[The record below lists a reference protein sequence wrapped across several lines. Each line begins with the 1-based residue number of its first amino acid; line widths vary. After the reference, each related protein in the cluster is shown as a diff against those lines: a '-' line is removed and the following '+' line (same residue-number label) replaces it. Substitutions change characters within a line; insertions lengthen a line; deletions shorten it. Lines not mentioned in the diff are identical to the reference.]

1 MNHLLCMSKRD
12 NFNTLAINNMSKTIK
27 ILHLEDSDKDAEL
40 IQTILLTSDIGQ
52 EYFLADNEKY
62 FRSILETENIDII
75 LSDYSLPDYNGN
87 EALKLSRERYPHI
100 PFIFVSGKIGEDA
113 AINAMLNGATD
124 YVLKNKLERL
134 IPAIKRALRENEL
147 VLEREQANA
156 NLIGK
161 NKLIEAQ
168 NEKYLLINKEL
179 VQSVKLIQNINNELI
194 IAKERVEEADKLK
207 SAFLANMSHEIR
219 TPINAIIGFSQ
230 FLLDPGSSKAELED
244 FVQVIRTSSLQLIS
258 IINDIVDISL
268 IEVNQVSLYIELVNI
283 NQLLTNLFAFYEKLV
298 DGKKVSLRCICH
310 NPDKLVQIKTDGK
323 RINQVFGHLLNNAIK
338 FTKEGTIEFGY
349 KVEKEQ
355 IKFYVKDSGIGLAP
369 ENHSLI
375 FQRFRQVDSS
385 FTRAYDGNGLGL
397 SISKAL
403 IEKLGGTIQVI
414 SELGS
419 GSNFIFT
426 IPNVPEMDNPIYF
439 SDLVENNLN

>member
-1 MNHLLCMSKRD
+1 MN
-12 NFNTLAINNMSKTIK
+12 KTIK

-40 IQTILLTSDIGQ
+40 IQSILQTSEMGQ

-62 FRSILETENIDII
+62 FRSILENENIDII

-87 EALKLSRERYPHI
+87 EALKLSRERYSHI

-113 AINAMLNGATD
+113 AIHAMLNGATD

-134 IPAIKRALRENEL
+134 VPAIKRALRENEL
-147 VLEREQANA
+147 VMEREQANA
-156 NLIGK
+156 NLIEK
-161 NKLIEAQ
+161 NKQIEAQ

-179 VQSVKLIQNINNELI
+179 IQSVILIQNINNELI
-194 IAKERVEEADKLK
+194 IAKKKVEEADKLK
-207 SAFLANMSHEIR
+207 SAFLSNMSHEIR

-230 FLLDPGSSKAELED
+230 FLLDPRSSQEELED
-244 FVQVIRTSSLQLIS
+244 FVQVIKTSSLQLMS
-258 IINDIVDISL
+258 IINDIIDISL
-268 IEVNQVSLYIELVNI
+268 IEVDQMSLNIESVDI
-283 NQLLTNLFAFYEKLV
+283 NKLLIDLFDFYEKIVGCKTLN
-298 DGKKVSLRCICH
+298 LHCICH
-310 NPDKLVQIKTDGK
+310 NPDKLVQIKTDGT
-323 RINQVFGHLLNNAIK
+323 RIKQIFSHLLNNAIK

-349 KVEKEQ
+349 KVEKTQ
-355 IKFYVKDSGIGLAP
+355 IKFYVKDSGIGMAP

-385 FTRAYDGNGLGL
+385 FTREYDGNGLGL

-403 IEKLGGTIQVI
+403 VEKLGGTMQVI

-419 GSNFIFT
+419 GSTFIFN
-426 IPNVPEMDNPIYF
+426 IPNVPVVDRPFNYSNQM
-439 SDLVENNLN
+439 ENSLN

>member
-1 MNHLLCMSKRD
+1 MN
-12 NFNTLAINNMSKTIK
+12 KTIK

-40 IQTILLTSDIGQ
+40 IQSMLQTSEIGH
-52 EYFLADNEKY
+52 EYFLADNEKR
-62 FRSILETENIDII
+62 FRQILETENVDII

-87 EALKLSRERYPHI
+87 EALKLSREMYSHI

-134 IPAIKRALRENEL
+134 VPAIKRALRENDL
-147 VLEREQANA
+147 VMEREQANA
-156 NLIGK
+156 NLREK
-161 NKLIEAQ
+161 NKQIEAQ
-168 NEKYLLINKEL
+168 NEKYLMINKEL
-179 VQSVKLIQNINNELI
+179 IQSVILVQNINNELI

-207 SAFLANMSHEIR
+207 SAFLSNMSHEIR

-230 FLLDPGSSKAELED
+230 FLLDPASSSEELED
-244 FVQVIRTSSLQLIS
+244 FVQVIKTSSLHLLS

-268 IEVNQVSLYIELVNI
+268 IEVDQVSLLIEPVNI
-283 NQLLTNLFAFYEKLV
+283 NQLLNNLFAFYEKLV
-298 DGKKVSLRCICH
+298 DGKKVRLQCNCH
-310 NPDKLVQIKTDGK
+310 EPDKLVQIETDGK
-323 RINQVFGHLLNNAIK
+323 RIIQVFSHLLDNAIK
-338 FTKEGTIEFGY
+338 FTKKGSIEFGY
-349 KVEKEQ
+349 KVKKTH
-355 IKFYVKDSGIGLAP
+355 IKFYVKDSGIGMAP

-385 FTRAYDGNGLGL
+385 FTREYDGNGLGL

-403 IEKLGGTIQVI
+403 VEKLGGTIKVI

-419 GSNFIFT
+419 GSIFIFT
-426 IPNVPEMDNPIYF
+426 IPFVTEMDIPVNF
-439 SDLVENNLN
+439 SHLMDHSFN

>member
-1 MNHLLCMSKRD
+1 
-12 NFNTLAINNMSKTIK
+12 MSKTIK

-40 IQTILLTSDIGQ
+40 IQSMLQTSEIGQ
-52 EYFLADNEKY
+52 EYFLADNEKQ
-62 FRSILETENIDII
+62 FRLILENENIDLI

-87 EALKLSRERYPHI
+87 EALKLSREMYSHI
-100 PFIFVSGKIGEDA
+100 PFIFVSGIIGEDA

-134 IPAIKRALRENEL
+134 VPAIKRALHENEL
-147 VLEREQANA
+147 EMEREQAKA
-156 NLIGK
+156 NLIEK
-161 NKLIEAQ
+161 NKQIEAQ
-168 NEKYLLINKEL
+168 NEKYLQINKEL
-179 VQSVKLIQNINNELI
+179 IQSVLLVQNINNELI
-194 IAKERVEEADKLK
+194 MAKKRVEEADKLK

-230 FLLDPGSSKAELED
+230 FLLDPESSKEEIED
-244 FVQVIRTSSLQLIS
+244 FVQVIKTSSLQLIS

-268 IEVNQVSLYIELVNI
+268 IEVDQVSLHIEPVNI
-283 NQLLTNLFAFYEKLV
+283 NQLLNNLFAFYEKLV
-298 DGKKVSLRCICH
+298 DGKKVCLHCICH
-310 NPDKLVQIKTDGK
+310 DPDKLVEIESDGK
-323 RINQVFGHLLNNAIK
+323 RINQVFGYLLNNAIK

-349 KVEKEQ
+349 KVEKNQ
-355 IKFYVKDSGIGLAP
+355 IKFYVKDSGIGMAP
-369 ENHSLI
+369 ENHLLI

-403 IEKLGGTIQVI
+403 VEKLGGTIQVI

-426 IPNVPEMDNPIYF
+426 IPIVPEMDIPVNF
-439 SDLVENNLN
+439 SDLMEHSFN